1 MSRFFFAH
9 VHRTGAK
16 VLKKPRK
23 AGARVSD
30 PTPIPLATSGEIFA
44 DGSAIELVRKIE
56 ERETVSLLLWHDAR
70 VTIAPVV
77 KHKRRFY
84 RAARIDRSILREL
97 TLPTHS
103 SPHASTRDLLRE
115 LSKQAV
121 HLVGL
126 PEKFASLV
134 GRAVLDSWIIRAL
147 PVAPVLAIT
156 GPHVSHGN
164 RLLQWLHCV
173 CRHPLRMSEVIPAA
187 LCSLPSAF
195 EFTLLITQPNVSDTV
210 RRLLDG
216 ASRPDQKML
225 RRGRLLDLYGLQ
237 VVHSTSG
244 LSGGSWS
251 SRSVQIPML
260 PTNQPLPIFNADVQ
274 NRISAEFQP
283 KLLGYRLANYGSAST
298 FEFDASPLTHSLREL
313 AHSFA
318 AATPHDSDLQAEVFE
333 LLREEDLEIRSG
345 RWVDFTA
352 IVIESL
358 NFACR
363 EWHGQEKYVA
373 DLAEVATEIWR
384 GRGVN
389 DEVDAGAYGKRIK
402 LLGFL
407 PEPRDAKGVKLR
419 ITGAVCSRAQQLHR
433 ELGVP
438 EPEGERG

>member
-1 MSRFFFAH
+1 M
-9 VHRTGAK
+9 V
-16 VLKKPRK
+16 VKKPRK
-23 AGARVSD
+23 AGVRVSD
-30 PTPIPLATSGEIFA
+30 RTPIPLVTSGEIFA
-44 DGSAIELVRKIE
+44 DGTAIELARKIGE
-56 ERETVSLLLWHDAR
+56 PERLSLLLWDGAR

-77 KHKRRFY
+77 KHKGRFY

-97 TLPTHS
+97 MLPTHS
-103 SPHASTRDLLRE
+103 SPHGSTRELLRE

-134 GRAVLDSWIIRAL
+134 GRAVLESWIIRAL
-147 PVAPVLAIT
+147 PVAPVLSIT
-156 GPHVSHGN
+156 GPDVSRGN

-187 LCSLPSAF
+187 LCSLPTAL

-260 PTNQPLPIFNADVQ
+260 PTNQPLPIFDADVQ
-274 NRISAEFQP
+274 NRISAECQP
-283 KLLGYRLANYGSAST
+283 KLLSYRFANYGRAST
-298 FEFDASPLTHSLREL
+298 FQFDASPLTHSLREL

-345 RWVDFTA
+345 KWLDFTTV
-352 IVIESL
+352 VIESL
-358 NFACR
+358 MVACHER
-363 EWHGQEKYVA
+363 SEKEKYVG
-373 DLAEVATEIWR
+373 DLVKIAREIWTR
-384 GRGVN
+384 RGVN
-389 DEVDAGAYGKRIK
+389 AEVDPGAFGKRLR
-402 LLGFL
+402 LLGIA

-419 ITGAVCSRAQQLHR
+419 LTDEVYSRAQRLAR
-433 ELGVP
+433 DFGAP
-438 EPEGERG
+438 EVEGSGCGGGGPEHAR